1 MRQKVTNYGAPR
13 TNARNFNDYFVK
25 RQNFA
30 LDTGYYS
37 YLNKCIYNL
46 QSYYDTSR
54 QKKKRRKL
62 GYYKSANF
70 VKVHVIDY

>member
-1 MRQKVTNYGAPR
+1 MSMRIFFFFFFYFNGF
-13 TNARNFNDYFVK
+13 TNARKFNDYFVK

-54 QKKKRRKL
+54 QKKKTKTWIL
-62 GYYKSANF
+62 
-70 VKVHVIDY
+70 

>member
-13 TNARNFNDYFVK
+13 TNARKFNDYFVK

-54 QKKKRRKL
+54 QKKKTKTWIL
-62 GYYKSANF
+62 
-70 VKVHVIDY
+70 